1 MSNIKEVI
9 INPNKPADVK
19 FVQYDTGQKL
29 YVKNSPDFDFTNTT
43 EIQITDGTESAARYR
58 FEPYGDGGIVALPDT
73 MFRNAGILKG
83 YIFSVDPHGHTTE
96 ALISIGIRER
106 PVYNEYI
113 SDADEEVVIP
123 AGFEVIQNPESVTIK
138 AYNTDGTVT
147 EGTVENGSDGEPG
160 APGERG
166 SDGISPEASIEQTAT
181 GAVIT
186 VKDARG
192 TTTATLE
199 NGHDGNDGISPTA
212 KVEQTAGGAKVTI
225 TDRNGTTVANL
236 TNGQPGQPGSRGQ
249 DGTSP
254 SINIDTIT
262 GGHRLTITDESHG
275 TQYVDILDGE
285 RGRQGDKGDR
295 GDRGLPGVDGVSPTA
310 KVTQTLTG
318 ATVTVTDGDGT
329 TTATLTNGRDGEPGV
344 DGISPTA
351 TVEQTETGARVTI
364 TDKNGTTTANL
375 TNGAPGL
382 PGSQGLPGVDG
393 YSPIATVTQ
402 TDDGAEISITDRNGT
417 TEAVVRNGAQ
427 GLPGVNGV
435 SPSIVVDDIPGGHRL
450 TIYDEQ
456 HGYQRVDV
464 LDGHTIGVPFGGETG
479 QVLKKVSDSDFDTEW
494 ADEEGGGVA
503 DYPDLTNKPQIN
515 GNTLIG
521 NKTGAE
527 LGLTELVELTQAEY
541 DALESID
548 PDVAYFINDAD
559 PAALGTAAFK
569 DYTDLVRPGSR
580 ALVESNAVYS
590 AINNALSSI
599 YTPRGNIDCADLTSS
614 LLVDANVGNVYET
627 NDSGT
632 TTALFM
638 QGAGKTINAGDNVGV
653 VKAGQNTILF
663 NLMGN
668 AFDLTNYQKKDLTTP
683 AEGQTT
689 VEGAIGALATN
700 KQEKTLTT
708 PVESRTTVET
718 ALEALSS
725 VKQPKTLTTAVEGE
739 TTVED
744 ALLALS
750 TNKQAKTLSAAV
762 EGQNTVEGALGA
774 LSTNKATQAN
784 LNAEVNARAKLGAH
798 NWFIL
803 NDSLLR
809 GKEGEDTS
817 YTFLPTGIEIANVTS
832 GTYRVCS
839 WWIKNLKP
847 NTDYILSSDVTKVS
861 GTGRMFVRDSDSS
874 TFLCDTQNI
883 STSKNVSLPF
893 NTGTYTSLYIA
904 IYSTTQAADIGD
916 VKYENLLLRLADDA
930 STVYGDFSKTN
941 TELTKD
947 VTGLLDNIT
956 FAGAKNFFNYDAW
969 KGVSVT
975 RGTAVFE
982 NNGVTLTA
990 TGNDAHTNFNSSS
1003 GYPSD
1008 ANIPVQ
1014 EGVPI
1019 ALTWDLPS
1027 NDPVGDVF
1035 IFPNGTTTGYVT
1047 TKNYDKRLVYTPT
1060 SGVSYVTLRFGVS
1073 TSGNTCHYKNVQ
1085 VTLASNS
1092 DNTYAPYA
1100 MTNKQ
1105 ITDIIPTLATQS
1117 DLNKAF
1123 ESSFNVDNLYIGQG
1137 VSKAVVASTDVPVT
1151 QQISMGSL
1159 GNVIKIRTFQSK
1171 TDFFSE
1177 EVVYYSGTGVRRT
1190 TTFGTLPYTSAISGS
1205 AVTLTI
1211 SNTMRLSIERIG

>member
-58 FEPYGDGGIVALPDT
+58 FEPYGDGGIVELPDT
-73 MFRNAGILKG
+73 MFVNAGILKG

-106 PVYNEYI
+106 PVYNSYI
-113 SDADEEVVIP
+113 SDATEEVVIP
-123 AGFEVIQNPESVTIK
+123 AGFEVIQNPDSVTIK

-147 EGTVENGSDGEPG
+147 EGTVENGSDGDPGAEG
-160 APGERG
+160 APGQ
-166 SDGISPEASIEQTAT
+166 DGISPEASVEQTPT
-181 GAVIT
+181 GAIIT

-192 TTTATLE
+192 TTSATLE

-236 TNGQPGQPGSRGQ
+236 TNGQPGQPGTRGQ

-254 SINIDTIT
+254 SINIDTIE

-275 TQYVDILDGE
+275 TQYVDVMDGE
-285 RGRQGDKGDR
+285 RGRQGDQGEP
-295 GDRGLPGVDGVSPTA
+295 GARGLPGADGVSPTA
-310 KVTQTLTG
+310 KVTQTPTG

-329 TTATLTNGRDGEPGV
+329 TTANLTNGRDGEPGV

-382 PGSQGLPGVDG
+382 PGAQGLPGVDG

-427 GLPGVNGV
+427 GQPGVDGV

-464 LDGHTIGVPFGGETG
+464 LDGHTIGVPFGGQTG

-494 ADEEGGGVA
+494 ADEEGGVI

-515 GNTLIG
+515 GVTLVG
-521 NKTGAE
+521 NKTAE
-527 LGLTELVELTQAEY
+527 DLGLGEIVELTQAEY
-541 DALESID
+541 DALTEID
-548 PDVAYFINDAD
+548 PDTAYFINDAD

-653 VKAGQNTILF
+653 VKAGQNLILF

-668 AFDLTNYQKKDLTTP
+668 AFDLTDYQKKTLTTP
-683 AEGQTT
+683 AEGQST

-725 VKQPKTLTTAVEGE
+725 VKQPKTLTTAVESE

-744 ALLALS
+744 ALSALS
-750 TNKQAKTLSAAV
+750 TNKQAKTLSTAV
-762 EGQNTVEGALGA
+762 EGQTTVEGALSA
-774 LSTNKATQAN
+774 LSTNSQATQA
-784 LNAEVNARAKLGAH
+784 EVND
-798 NWFIL
+798 IV
-803 NDSLLR
+803 
-809 GKEGEDTS
+809 
-817 YTFLPTGIEIANVTS
+817 NV
-832 GTYRVCS
+832 
-839 WWIKNLKP
+839 L
-847 NTDYILSSDVTKVS
+847 
-861 GTGRMFVRDSDSS
+861 
-874 TFLCDTQNI
+874 
-883 STSKNVSLPF
+883 
-893 NTGTYTSLYIA
+893 
-904 IYSTTQAADIGD
+904 
-916 VKYENLLLRLADDA
+916 
-930 STVYGDFSKTN
+930 
-941 TELTKD
+941 
-947 VTGLLDNIT
+947 
-956 FAGAKNFFNYDAW
+956 GAKNRAEILSLAEFAE
-969 KGVSVT
+969 VSGGTISGNTVT
-975 RGTAVFE
+975 YR
-982 NNGVTLTA
+982 GVTFTF
-990 TGNDAHTNFNSSS
+990 NDDKT
-1003 GYPSD
+1003 
-1008 ANIPVQ
+1008 
-1014 EGVPI
+1014 I
-1019 ALTWDLPS
+1019 A
-1027 NDPVGDVF
+1027 V
-1035 IFPNGTTTGYVT
+1035 NGTTDTLAIAIRVSKNLTGLTNIILSGCPSGGSAWGYQLQLHDRT
-1047 TKNYDKRLVYTPT
+1047 SGDYPIGDYDKGRLLTLDPT
-1060 SGVSYVTLRFGVS
+1060 HIYEVMIVIRSNITVDNLT
-1073 TSGNTCHYKNVQ
+1073 YKPMVR
-1085 VTLASNS
+1085 LASDP
-1092 DNTYAPYA
+1092 DNTYVPYT

-1105 ITDIIPTLATQS
+1105 ITDAMPLNVGVNNKLISSLSRIITVTESTANPDILNTLTGGNVKFAWGAIKLQNGAPQTIDNEVYVISYAETNISQVGDTAVIAQIAIARSGSGYSSRIYKRFYCYHGGTYKWSPWDIMISANDLSYSTSETQTGTTWI
-1117 DLNKAF
+1117 DGKPIYRKVVNIGALPNAAMK
-1123 ESSFNVDNLYIGQG
+1123 NVAHGITNIDTITDYYGM
-1137 VSKAVVASTDVPVT
+1137 VAST
-1151 QQISMGSL
+1151 
-1159 GNVIKIRTFQSK
+1159 SK
-1171 TDFFSE
+1171 TALKIPYVATESLDYIAMYVSITN
-1177 EVVYYSGTGVRRT
+1177 VAVKTKQDMSAYSGYAVIEYTKT
-1190 TTFGTLPYTSAISGS
+1190 TD
-1205 AVTLTI
+1205 
-1211 SNTMRLSIERIG
+1211 

>member
-58 FEPYGDGGIVALPDT
+58 FEPYGDGGIVELPDT

-166 SDGISPEASIEQTAT
+166 SDGISPEASVEQTAT
-181 GAVIT
+181 GAIIT

-192 TTTATLE
+192 TTSATLE

-236 TNGQPGQPGSRGQ
+236 TNGQPGQPGTRGQ

-275 TQYVDILDGE
+275 TQYVDVMDGE
-285 RGRQGDKGDR
+285 RGRQGDQGER
-295 GDRGLPGVDGVSPTA
+295 GPRGYSGADGVSPTA
-310 KVTQTLTG
+310 KVTQTPTG

-351 TVEQTETGARVTI
+351 TVEQTADGAKVTI

-375 TNGAPGL
+375 TNGAPGA
-382 PGSQGLPGVDG
+382 QGLPGNDG
-393 YSPIATVTQ
+393 FSPSASVTQ
-402 TDDGAEISITDRNGT
+402 LSDGARISITDKNGT
-417 TEAVVRNGAQ
+417 TTATVNNGQPGAPGQ
-427 GLPGVNGV
+427 PGVNGV

-450 TIYDEQ
+450 TIYDDQ
-456 HGYQRVDV
+456 HHYQYVDV
-464 LDGHTIGVPFGGETG
+464 LDGHTIGVPFGGQTG

-494 ADEEGGGVA
+494 ADEEGGVV
-503 DYPDLTNKPQIN
+503 DYPDLTNKPSIN
-515 GNTLIG
+515 GVTLIG
-521 NKTGAE
+521 NKTAE
-527 LGLTELVELTQAEY
+527 DLGLGEIVELTQDEY
-541 DALESID
+541 DALTDID
-548 PDVAYFINDAD
+548 PDTAYFINDAD
-559 PAALGTAAFK
+559 PEALGTAAFK

-638 QGAGKTINAGDNVGV
+638 QGAGKTINTGDNVGV
-653 VKAGQNTILF
+653 VKAGQNLILF

-668 AFDLTNYQKKDLTTP
+668 AFDLTDYQKKTLTTP
-683 AEGQTT
+683 AEGQST

-725 VKQPKTLTTAVEGE
+725 VKQPKTLTTAIESE
-739 TTVED
+739 TTVEN
-744 ALLALS
+744 ALSALS
-750 TNKQAKTLSAAV
+750 TNKQTKTLSAAV

-774 LSTNKATQAN
+774 LSTNKATQT
-784 LNAEVNARAKLGAH
+784 EVNDIVNVLGA
-798 NWFIL
+798 
-803 NDSLLR
+803 
-809 GKEGEDTS
+809 
-817 YTFLPTGIEIANVTS
+817 
-832 GTYRVCS
+832 
-839 WWIKNLKP
+839 KNLLP
-847 NTDYILSSDVTKVS
+847 NNAVAMTITGLTFVINGDGSITVNGTSTASWGERITGMTLKKGKYILSDGGASIFGSIRLQVVNQAETEVIAHTSASHKMEFELSTDTFVYVRIFWATNVTVS
-861 GTGRMFVRDSDSS
+861 NL
-874 TFLCDTQNI
+874 TFYPMI
-883 STSKNVSLPF
+883 
-893 NTGTYTSLYIA
+893 
-904 IYSTTQAADIGD
+904 
-916 VKYENLLLRLADDA
+916 RLASDPDD
-930 STVYGDFSKTN
+930 TY
-941 TELTKD
+941 E
-947 VTGLLDNIT
+947 
-956 FAGAKNFFNYDAW
+956 
-969 KGVSVT
+969 
-975 RGTAVFE
+975 
-982 NNGVTLTA
+982 
-990 TGNDAHTNFNSSS
+990 
-1003 GYPSD
+1003 P
-1008 ANIPVQ
+1008 
-1014 EGVPI
+1014 
-1019 ALTWDLPS
+1019 
-1027 NDPVGDVF
+1027 
-1035 IFPNGTTTGYVT
+1035 
-1047 TKNYDKRLVYTPT
+1047 YT
-1060 SGVSYVTLRFGVS
+1060 
-1073 TSGNTCHYKNVQ
+1073 
-1085 VTLASNS
+1085 
-1092 DNTYAPYA
+1092 

-1105 ITDIIPTLATQS
+1105 ITDAMPLNVGVNNKLIPSLSRIITVAESTANPDILNTLAGGNVKFAWGAIKLQNGAPQTIDNEVYVISYAETNISQVGDTAVIAQIAIARSGSGYNSRIYKRFYCYHGGTYKWSPWDIMITAS
-1117 DLNKAF
+1117 DL
-1123 ESSFNVDNLYIGQG
+1123 SY
-1137 VSKAVVASTDVPVT
+1137 STSEINTGKTWIDGKPIYRKVYSEL
-1151 QQISMGSL
+1151 SMGAP
-1159 GNVIKIRTFQSK
+1159 GNAWQSW
-1171 TDFFSE
+1171 S
-1177 EVVYYSGTGVRRT
+1177 V
-1190 TTFGTLPYTSAISGS
+1190 TLPDNVGILVNSNVLRNDKTHCADVDTKINPTAGTIDYLNHTFNNSTGDIKVIIEYTK
-1205 AVTLTI
+1205 TTD
-1211 SNTMRLSIERIG
+1211 

>member
-58 FEPYGDGGIVALPDT
+58 FEPYGDGGIVELPDT

-113 SDADEEVVIP
+113 SDASEEVVIP
-123 AGFEVIQNPESVTIK
+123 AGFKVIQNPESVTIK

-147 EGTVENGSDGEPG
+147 EGTVENGSDGQPG

-181 GAVIT
+181 GAIIT

-225 TDRNGTTVANL
+225 TDKNGTTVANL

-254 SINIDTIT
+254 SINIDTIE

-275 TQYVDILDGE
+275 TQYVDVMDGE
-285 RGRQGDKGDR
+285 RGRQGDQGER
-295 GDRGLPGVDGVSPTA
+295 GFRGLPGADGVSPTA
-310 KVTQTLTG
+310 KVTQTPTG

-329 TTATLTNGRDGEPGV
+329 TTANLTNGRDGNPGV

-351 TVEQTETGARVTI
+351 TVEQTETGARVSI

-375 TNGAPGL
+375 TNGAPGT
-382 PGSQGLPGVDG
+382 PGAQGLPGVDG

-402 TDDGAEISITDRNGT
+402 IDDGAEISITDRNGT

-427 GLPGVNGV
+427 GQPGVNGV

-464 LDGHTIGVPFGGETG
+464 LDGHTIGVPFGGQTG
-479 QVLKKVSDSDFDTEW
+479 QVLKKISDADFDTEW
-494 ADEEGGGVA
+494 ADEEGGVV

-541 DALESID
+541 DALTEID
-548 PDVAYFINDAD
+548 PDTAYFINDAD

-569 DYTDLVRPGSR
+569 NYTDRVRPDDTG
-580 ALVESNAVYS
+580 LVMSHVVYS
-590 AINNALSSI
+590 AINSALSSI

-653 VKAGQNTILF
+653 IRAGANTILF

-668 AFDLTNYQKKDLTTP
+668 AFDLTNYQKKDLTTA
-683 AEGQTT
+683 AEGQST

-725 VKQPKTLTTAVEGE
+725 VKQPKTLTTAVESE

-744 ALLALS
+744 ALSALS
-750 TNKQAKTLSAAV
+750 TNKQAKTLSTAV
-762 EGQNTVEGALGA
+762 EGQTTVEGALSA
-774 LSTNKATQAN
+774 LSTNSQATQA
-784 LNAEVNARAKLGAH
+784 EVNDIVNVLGA
-798 NWFIL
+798 
-803 NDSLLR
+803 
-809 GKEGEDTS
+809 
-817 YTFLPTGIEIANVTS
+817 
-832 GTYRVCS
+832 
-839 WWIKNLKP
+839 KNRAE
-847 NTDYILSSDVTKVS
+847 ILSLAEFAKVS
-861 GTGRMFVRDSDSS
+861 GGT
-874 TFLCDTQNI
+874 I
-883 STSKNVSLPF
+883 SG
-893 NTGTYTSLYIA
+893 NTVTY
-904 IYSTTQAADIGD
+904 
-916 VKYENLLLRLADDA
+916 R
-930 STVYGDFSKTN
+930 
-941 TELTKD
+941 
-947 VTGLLDNIT
+947 
-956 FAGAKNFFNYDAW
+956 
-969 KGVSVT
+969 
-975 RGTAVFE
+975 
-982 NNGVTLTA
+982 GVTFTF
-990 TGNDAHTNFNSSS
+990 NDDKT
-1003 GYPSD
+1003 
-1008 ANIPVQ
+1008 
-1014 EGVPI
+1014 I
-1019 ALTWDLPS
+1019 A
-1027 NDPVGDVF
+1027 V
-1035 IFPNGTTTGYVT
+1035 NGTTDTSAIAIRVSKNLTGLTNIILSGCPSGGSAWGYQLQLHDRT
-1047 TKNYDKRLVYTPT
+1047 SGDYPIGDYDKGRLLTLDPT
-1060 SGVSYVTLRFGVS
+1060 HIYEVMIVIRSNITVDNLT
-1073 TSGNTCHYKNVQ
+1073 YKPMVR
-1085 VTLASNS
+1085 LASDP
-1092 DNTYAPYA
+1092 DNTYVPYT

-1105 ITDIIPTLATQS
+1105 ITDAMPLNVGVNNKLIPSLSRIITVAESTANPDILNTLAGGNVKFAWGAIKLQNGAPQTIDNEIYVISYAETNISQVGDTAVIVQIAIARSGSGYNSRIYKRFYCYHGGTYKWSPWDVMISSS
-1117 DLNKAF
+1117 DLSYSTSEIDTGAKWIDGKPIYRKVVNIDALPNAAMK
-1123 ESSFNVDNLYIGQG
+1123 NVAHGITNIDTITDYYGMVASASKTVLKIPYVATETNDAIAMY
-1137 VSKAVVASTDVPVT
+1137 VSVTNVAVKTKQDMSAYSGYAVVEYTKTTD
-1151 QQISMGSL
+1151 
-1159 GNVIKIRTFQSK
+1159 
-1171 TDFFSE
+1171 
-1177 EVVYYSGTGVRRT
+1177 
-1190 TTFGTLPYTSAISGS
+1190 
-1205 AVTLTI
+1205 
-1211 SNTMRLSIERIG
+1211 

>member
-58 FEPYGDGGIVALPDT
+58 FEPYGEGGIVELPDT

-113 SDADEEVVIP
+113 SDASEEVVIP

-147 EGTVENGSDGEPG
+147 EGTVENGSDGQPG

-181 GAVIT
+181 GAIIT
-186 VKDARG
+186 VTDAHG

-225 TDRNGTTVANL
+225 TDRNGTTTANL
-236 TNGQPGQPGSRGQ
+236 TNGQPGQPGTRGQ
-249 DGTSP
+249 DGISP

-275 TQYVDILDGE
+275 TQYVDVMDGE
-285 RGRQGDKGDR
+285 RGRQGDQGER
-295 GDRGLPGVDGVSPTA
+295 GLRGLPGVDGVSPTA
-310 KVTQTLTG
+310 KVTQTPTG

-329 TTATLTNGRDGEPGV
+329 TTANLTNGRDGNPGV

-351 TVEQTETGARVTI
+351 TVTQTETGARVTI

-375 TNGAPGL
+375 TNGAPGS

-427 GLPGVNGV
+427 GQPGVNGV

-464 LDGHTIGVPFGGETG
+464 LDGHTIGVPFGGQTG
-479 QVLKKVSDSDFDTEW
+479 QVLKKISDADFDTEW
-494 ADEEGGGVA
+494 ADEEGGVV
-503 DYPDLTNKPQIN
+503 DYPDLTNKPSIN
-515 GNTLIG
+515 GVTLIG
-521 NKTGAE
+521 NKTAE
-527 LGLTELVELTQAEY
+527 DLGLGEIVELTQAEY
-541 DALESID
+541 DALTEID
-548 PDVAYFINDAD
+548 PDTAYFINDAD

-638 QGAGKTINAGDNVGV
+638 QGAGKTINAGDNVGI
-653 VKAGQNTILF
+653 VKAGQNLILF

-668 AFDLTNYQKKDLTTP
+668 AFDLTNYQKKDLTTA

-725 VKQPKTLTTAVEGE
+725 VKQPKTLTTAIAGE
-739 TTVED
+739 T
-744 ALLALS
+744 
-750 TNKQAKTLSAAV
+750 
-762 EGQNTVEGALGA
+762 TVEGALGA
-774 LSTNKATQAN
+774 INTREEDDINNVYEVMSKNGAKNLAKPINSISYLGITVVCDENGVLTITGTASGSGGRLDIVSDSFTLKAGTYKVVHTSNDLTKYSSMVCHKKADNTSLGYSLINNGTIDNTHAQFTLSADTECFLGMNTYQGTNYGTGTGTKEYVMVVLADDTDTTYQPYAKTNRELTVETEALSTNKQPKT
-784 LNAEVNARAKLGAH
+784 L
-798 NWFIL
+798 
-803 NDSLLR
+803 
-809 GKEGEDTS
+809 DTPVS
-817 YTFLPTGIEIANVTS
+817 IGGS
-832 GTYRVCS
+832 
-839 WWIKNLKP
+839 
-847 NTDYILSSDVTKVS
+847 TK
-861 GTGRMFVRDSDSS
+861 
-874 TFLCDTQNI
+874 
-883 STSKNVSLPF
+883 
-893 NTGTYTSLYIA
+893 
-904 IYSTTQAADIGD
+904 
-916 VKYENLLLRLADDA
+916 
-930 STVYGDFSKTN
+930 STV
-941 TELTKD
+941 EAA
-947 VTGLLDNIT
+947 I
-956 FAGAKNFFNYDAW
+956 GAIVDRVGSF
-969 KGVSVT
+969 V
-975 RGTAVFE
+975 
-982 NNGVTLTA
+982 
-990 TGNDAHTNFNSSS
+990 
-1003 GYPSD
+1003 SD
-1008 ANIPVQ
+1008 ANVSIFQ
-1014 EGVPI
+1014 YNHF
-1019 ALTWDLPS
+1019 ALHVRAGYIDIYK
-1027 NDPVGDVF
+1027 D
-1035 IFPNGTTTGYVT
+1035 GT
-1047 TKNYDKRLVYTPT
+1047 KIYTLSPT
-1060 SGVSYVTLRFGVS
+1060 DTYS
-1073 TSGNTCHYKNVQ
+1073 TSETK
-1085 VTLASNS
+1085 
-1092 DNTYAPYA
+1092 
-1100 MTNKQ
+1100 TNKVW
-1105 ITDIIPTLATQS
+1105 IDGKPIYR
-1117 DLNKAF
+1117 K
-1123 ESSFNVDNLYIGQG
+1123 
-1137 VSKAVVASTDVPVT
+1137 VVNCGAGP
-1151 QQISMGSL
+1151 
-1159 GNVIKIRTFQSK
+1159 
-1171 TDFFSE
+1171 
-1177 EVVYYSGTGVRRT
+1177 
-1190 TTFGTLPYTSAISGS
+1190 SGS
-1205 AVTLTI
+1205 SLYKIVSHGIANISCVTKAYGIATRTNDNGAWLPVPYVAT
-1211 SNTMRLSIERIG
+1211 SPTNSKDFLAMYVSSTSITLYTGGFDFSGYNPYVVLEYTKTTD

>member
-9 INPNKPADVK
+9 INPNKPASVK

-58 FEPYGDGGIVALPDT
+58 FTPYGDGGIVELPDT
-73 MFRNAGILKG
+73 MFVNAGILKG
-83 YIFSVDPHGHTTE
+83 YIFSVDANGHTTE

-106 PVYNEYI
+106 PVYNPYI
-113 SDADEEVVIP
+113 SDAEEEVVIP

-166 SDGISPEASIEQTAT
+166 SDGISPEASVEQTAT
-181 GAVIT
+181 GAIIT
-186 VKDARG
+186 VTDAHG

-199 NGHDGNDGISPTA
+199 NGHDGEDGISPTA

-236 TNGQPGQPGSRGQ
+236 TNGQPGHPGTAGQ
-249 DGTSP
+249 DGVSP

-275 TQYVDILDGE
+275 TQYVDVMDGE
-285 RGRQGDKGDR
+285 RGRQGDQGER
-295 GDRGLPGVDGVSPTA
+295 GLRGLPGADGVSPTA
-310 KVTQTLTG
+310 KVTQTPTG
-318 ATVTVTDGDGT
+318 ATITVTDGDGT
-329 TTATLTNGRDGEPGV
+329 TTANLTNGRDGDPGV
-344 DGISPTA
+344 DGVSPTA

-375 TNGAPGL
+375 TNGAAGSPGA
-382 PGSQGLPGVDG
+382 QGLPGVDG

-427 GLPGVNGV
+427 GLPGVNGI

-456 HGYQRVDV
+456 HGHQRVDV
-464 LDGHTIGVPFGGETG
+464 LDGHTIGVPFGGQTG
-479 QVLKKVSDSDFDTEW
+479 QVLKKVSDADFDTEW

-548 PDVAYFINDAD
+548 PNKAYFINDAD
-559 PAALGTAAFK
+559 PEALGTAAFK
-569 DYTDLVRPGSR
+569 DYTDRVRPGDTG
-580 ALVESNAVYS
+580 LVMSHVVYS
-590 AINNALSSI
+590 AISSALSSI

-632 TTALFM
+632 TSALFM

-653 VKAGQNTILF
+653 VKAGQNLILF

-668 AFDLTNYQKKDLTTP
+668 AFDLTDYQKKDLTTA

-725 VKQPKTLTTAVEGE
+725 VKQPKTLTTAIAGE
-739 TTVED
+739 TTVEG
-744 ALLALS
+744 ALGAINTDKQPKNLTSAVESQTTVETALS
-750 TNKQAKTLSAAV
+750 ALSSNKQAKTLSAAV

-774 LSTNKATQAN
+774 LSTNKATQA
-784 LNAEVNARAKLGAH
+784 EVND
-798 NWFIL
+798 IV
-803 NDSLLR
+803 
-809 GKEGEDTS
+809 
-817 YTFLPTGIEIANVTS
+817 NV
-832 GTYRVCS
+832 
-839 WWIKNLKP
+839 L
-847 NTDYILSSDVTKVS
+847 
-861 GTGRMFVRDSDSS
+861 
-874 TFLCDTQNI
+874 
-883 STSKNVSLPF
+883 
-893 NTGTYTSLYIA
+893 
-904 IYSTTQAADIGD
+904 
-916 VKYENLLLRLADDA
+916 
-930 STVYGDFSKTN
+930 
-941 TELTKD
+941 
-947 VTGLLDNIT
+947 
-956 FAGAKNFFNYDAW
+956 GAKNRAEILSLAEFAE
-969 KGVSVT
+969 VSGGTISGNTVT
-975 RGTAVFE
+975 YR
-982 NNGVTLTA
+982 GVTFTF
-990 TGNDAHTNFNSSS
+990 NDDKT
-1003 GYPSD
+1003 
-1008 ANIPVQ
+1008 
-1014 EGVPI
+1014 I
-1019 ALTWDLPS
+1019 A
-1027 NDPVGDVF
+1027 V
-1035 IFPNGTTTGYVT
+1035 NGTTGASAIAIRVSKKLTGLTDIILSGCPSGGSASGYQLQLHDRT
-1047 TKNYDKRLVYTPT
+1047 SGDYPIGDYDKGRLLTLDPT
-1060 SGVSYVTLRFGVS
+1060 HIYEVMIIIRSNITVDNLT
-1073 TSGNTCHYKNVQ
+1073 YKPMVR
-1085 VTLASNS
+1085 LASDP
-1092 DNTYAPYA
+1092 DNTYVPYA

-1105 ITDIIPTLATQS
+1105 ITEAMPLNVGVNNKLIPSLSRIITTAESTANPDILNTLAGGNVKFAWGAIKLQNGAPQTIDNEVYVISYAETNISQVGDTAVIAQIAIARSGSGYNSRIYKRFYCYNGGTYKWSPWDIMISAS
-1117 DLNKAF
+1117 DLSYSTSEINTGKTWINGKPIYRKTYTGL
-1123 ESSFNVDNLYIGQG
+1123 SLQNPSTNVWNSFG
-1137 VSKAVVASTDVPVT
+1137 VAPPANAGLLIK
-1151 QQISMGSL
+1151 SM
-1159 GNVIKIRTFQSK
+1159 IIRTDKVTCEGIALKLDTTNNDIKYINPIFN
-1171 TDFFSE
+1171 
-1177 EVVYYSGTGVRRT
+1177 T
-1190 TTFGTLPYTSAISGS
+1190 TTNN
-1205 AVTLTI
+1205 VTLTI
-1211 SNTMRLSIERIG
+1211 EYTKTTD

>member
-58 FEPYGDGGIVALPDT
+58 FEPYEDGGIVELPDT

-147 EGTVENGSDGEPG
+147 EGTVENGSDGQPG

-181 GAVIT
+181 GAIIT

-192 TTTATLE
+192 TTSATLE

-225 TDRNGTTVANL
+225 TDKNGTTVANL
-236 TNGQPGQPGSRGQ
+236 TNGQNGQRGAAGQ
-249 DGTSP
+249 DGVSP

-275 TQYVDILDGE
+275 TQYVDVMDGE
-285 RGRQGDKGDR
+285 RGRQGDQGER
-295 GDRGLPGVDGVSPTA
+295 GPRGYSGADGVSPTA
-310 KVTQTLTG
+310 KVTQTPTG

-427 GLPGVNGV
+427 GEAGIDGV
-435 SPSIVVDDIPGGHRL
+435 SPSIVISDIPGGHRL
-450 TIYDEQ
+450 TIFDGH
-456 HGYQRVDV
+456 HGYQYVDV
-464 LDGHTIGVPFGGETG
+464 MDGSAGTDISNSPVYFTIAQAREALVSGEKLSVIIGKIQKYLTDLNIVAFTG
-479 QVLKKVSDSDFDTEW
+479 SYTDL
-494 ADEEGGGVA
+494 AD
-503 DYPDLTNKPQIN
+503 KPSIN
-515 GNTLIG
+515 GVTLTG
-521 NKTGAE
+521 NKTAE
-527 LGLTELVELTQAEY
+527 DLGLGEIVELTQDEY
-541 DALESID
+541 DALTEID
-548 PDVAYFINDAD
+548 PDTAYFINDAD
-559 PAALGTAAFK
+559 PEALGTAAFK

-614 LLVDANVGNVYET
+614 LLVDDNVGNVYET

-638 QGAGKTINAGDNVGV
+638 QGPGKTINAGDNVGI
-653 VKAGQNTILF
+653 VKAGQNLILF

-668 AFDLTNYQKKDLTTP
+668 AFDLTGYQKKVLTDTT
-683 AEGQTT
+683 EGQST
-689 VEGAIGALATN
+689 VEGALTALATN

-708 PVESRTTVET
+708 PVESQSTVEG
-718 ALEALSS
+718 ALGHLSS
-725 VKQPKTLTTAVEGE
+725 AKQPKTLTTAVEGE
-739 TTVED
+739 TTVEN
-744 ALLALS
+744 ALSALS

-762 EGQNTVEGALGA
+762 AGANTVEGALTNLASQKAEQTA
-774 LSTNKATQAN
+774 LDTTNSNVSTLQTNANKAA
-784 LNAEVNARAKLGAH
+784 VNAIFHLPYYTWGDIDPTH
-798 NWFIL
+798 NTETFMKNLIDIL
-803 NDSLLR
+803 ENDSTIPKAVNILYW
-809 GKEGEDTS
+809 GHENPNSQVMVYG
-817 YTFLPTGIEIANVTS
+817 YTYS
-832 GTYRVCS
+832 GSFKQYSAFHV
-839 WWIKNLKP
+839 LM
-847 NTDYILSSDVTKVS
+847 YAAE
-861 GTGRMFVRDSDSS
+861 
-874 TFLCDTQNI
+874 FLC
-883 STSKNVSLPF
+883 
-893 NTGTYTSLYIA
+893 G
-904 IYSTTQAADIGD
+904 YSNG
-916 VKYENLLLRLADDA
+916 YW
-930 STVYGDFSKTN
+930 YFKT
-941 TELTKD
+941 
-947 VTGLLDNIT
+947 
-956 FAGAKNFFNYDAW
+956 F
-969 KGVSVT
+969 
-975 RGTAVFE
+975 
-982 NNGVTLTA
+982 TLT
-990 TGNDAHTNFNSSS
+990 
-1003 GYPSD
+1003 
-1008 ANIPVQ
+1008 
-1014 EGVPI
+1014 
-1019 ALTWDLPS
+1019 
-1027 NDPVGDVF
+1027 
-1035 IFPNGTTTGYVT
+1035 
-1047 TKNYDKRLVYTPT
+1047 
-1060 SGVSYVTLRFGVS
+1060 
-1073 TSGNTCHYKNVQ
+1073 
-1085 VTLASNS
+1085 
-1092 DNTYAPYA
+1092 
-1100 MTNKQ
+1100 
-1105 ITDIIPTLATQS
+1105 
-1117 DLNKAF
+1117 
-1123 ESSFNVDNLYIGQG
+1123 
-1137 VSKAVVASTDVPVT
+1137 
-1151 QQISMGSL
+1151 
-1159 GNVIKIRTFQSK
+1159 
-1171 TDFFSE
+1171 
-1177 EVVYYSGTGVRRT
+1177 
-1190 TTFGTLPYTSAISGS
+1190 
-1205 AVTLTI
+1205 
-1211 SNTMRLSIERIG
+1211 